1 MTKAFRR
8 RQRRALLGY
17 LWWTPLLCAAFA
29 ALFVDVWL
37 GVQRTEAD
45 YREAELT
52 ARMRA
57 AEQELAGF
65 NFTVASRQKMDRL
78 ATLALAL
85 GLKEPQPGQLQR
97 LVYGA
102 DRDAVY
108 AAVTPAP
115 IFGEIPAPGVNAAL
129 VTPVIVEPLPAADPE
144 AIAAPR
150 VASSTIADPSPQG
163 APVEGDAADDTPSLL
178 PPLPPDEDAAI
189 SLDDSGEHLL
199 ASL

>member
-8 RQRRALLGY
+8 RQRRALLGF
-17 LWWTPLLCAAFA
+17 LWWMPLLCAAFA

-45 YREAELT
+45 YREAELM

-57 AEQELAGF
+57 AEKELAGF
-65 NFTVASRQKMDRL
+65 NYTVASRQKMDRL
-78 ATLALAL
+78 ASLALAL
-85 GLKEPQPGQLQR
+85 GLKEPQPGQMQR

-102 DRDAVY
+102 GSDAVY

-115 IFGEIPAPGVNAAL
+115 IFGEVPTPDVNAAL
-129 VTPVIVEPLPAADPE
+129 ASPVIVEPVPGSESLAAVSAAGDGKVSPALGE
-144 AIAAPR
+144 
-150 VASSTIADPSPQG
+150 G
-163 APVEGDAADDTPSLL
+163 GEGGDAKSGVADANF
-178 PPLPPDEDAAI
+178 PPLPLEADASLVLDE
-189 SLDDSGEHLL
+189 SGEHLL